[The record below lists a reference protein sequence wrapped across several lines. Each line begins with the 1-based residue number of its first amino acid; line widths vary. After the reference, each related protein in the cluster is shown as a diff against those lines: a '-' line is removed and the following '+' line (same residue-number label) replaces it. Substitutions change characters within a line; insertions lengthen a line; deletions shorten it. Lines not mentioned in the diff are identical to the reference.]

1 MTTVTVG
8 DRDLELGG
16 DHLVRMRDS
25 SDLLGDPDALRDR
38 LSADGY
44 LLLRGFHDPEQV
56 RAARRDVLEHMAE
69 EGMLDPDAPTAA
81 GRIHP
86 EYFDATFDMDAA
98 SWTHYPALEELV
110 SDDDAMGF
118 FEGLVGAKPLV
129 LDRRLGRAKATGD
142 FTGFHVDRVFMGRG
156 TEQLYTCWRPV
167 GDCPVE
173 MGPLVVAPGSHR
185 HDRLRETY
193 GQMDVDSDVFEPY
206 FSRDPLDVVE
216 TLGEPLATADFAAG
230 DALVFGQYL
239 LHGSLTNTTDR
250 FRISVDTRYQSI
262 TEPVDGRWMGEDPVG
277 HYNWPADDQTPMAEL
292 RAEWGL

>member
-16 DHLVRMRDS
+16 EHLVEMRDS
-25 SDLLGDPDALRDR
+25 SALLGDPTALRDR
-38 LSADGY
+38 LQEDGY
-44 LLLRGFHDPEQV
+44 LLLRGFHEPDRV
-56 RAARRDVLEHMAE
+56 RAARRQVLEHMAG
-69 EGMLDPDAPTAA
+69 EGMLDPDAPIEE
-81 GRIHP
+81 GVVHP
-86 EYFDATFDMDAA
+86 DYFDATFDMDAA

-110 SDDDAMGF
+110 SADDVMAF
-118 FEGLVGAKPLV
+118 FGDLVDAKPIV

-156 TEQLYTCWRPV
+156 TERLYTCWRPV

-185 HDRLRETY
+185 HERLRETY
-193 GQMDVDSDVFEPY
+193 GRMDVDAEPFEPY
-206 FSRDPLDVVE
+206 FSTDPLDVVE
-216 TLGEPLATADFAAG
+216 TLGGPLATADFEAG

-250 FRISVDTRYQSI
+250 FRVSIDTRYQSI
-262 TEPVDGRWMGEDPVG
+262 AEPVDARWMGEDPVG

-292 RAEWGL
+292 RAQWGL